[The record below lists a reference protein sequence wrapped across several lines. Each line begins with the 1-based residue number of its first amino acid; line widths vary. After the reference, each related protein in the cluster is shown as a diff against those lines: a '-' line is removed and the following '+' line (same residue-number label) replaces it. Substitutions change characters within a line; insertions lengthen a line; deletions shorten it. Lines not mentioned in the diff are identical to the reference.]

1 MPVPVFAFIGFV
13 AGLLAF
19 YSGQVFERRQLRRR
33 IIGPLEEDLKHANE
47 LVFDLSRQVKTATVQ
62 LNYSLNPQ
70 HFGLEESERRQAA
83 QQAAPDPALVRR
95 GFFSI
100 ERPPLFEITED
111 YARQLHK
118 EGQKVFLHPF
128 DPVQI
133 DHFDN
138 NGFQCWAVGGYR
150 IEGVRYYTDFPA
162 IPALYLRK
170 ILGKYDDNNLPE

>member
-1 MPVPVFAFIGFV
+1 MPVPALAFLIFALAV
-13 AGLLAF
+13 AGFFAGRAF
-19 YSGQVFERRQLRRR
+19 EARQLRVRV
-33 IIGPLEEDLKHANE
+33 IGPLRDDLQHANE
-47 LVFDLSRQVKTATVQ
+47 LVFDYSRQVKTSTIL
-62 LNYSLNPQ
+62 LNNSLNPS
-70 HFGLEESERRQAA
+70 HYGLEVSERRQAA
-83 QQAAPDPALVRR
+83 QQAAPDPALVRK

-118 EGQKVFLHPF
+118 EGQNVFLHPF

-170 ILGKYDDNNLPE
+170 LLGKYDDNHLPE